1 MEESTFT
8 IIFSSLK
15 DPRIDR
21 TKLHNLLDIIL
32 LSICAVLCGAET
44 WIDIAEFGQARQ
56 DWLKT
61 FLRLPNGIPSH
72 DTIGRVFSMID
83 GKAFERCF
91 AQWVQTLSGLTSKTI
106 AIDGKQIRGSKTENS
121 ALTLVSAWAGENK
134 LVLAQERVNGKSN
147 EITAIP
153 KLLELLD
160 LKGKIVTIDAIG
172 TQKAIAKQIIDAEGD
187 YVLAVKRNQGKL
199 FQEMKFVFETDR
211 KQDFKGA
218 PYDYAETVN
227 KGHGR
232 IETRR
237 CWTISDPEYLRNA
250 VEDWAG
256 LKSLVFIESERLINN
271 KKELSMRYFISSME
285 GKASDILSTQRSHW
299 EIENCLHWIL
309 DIAYN
314 EDRCRVRKDNA
325 PGNFSIIRKMSL
337 NLLKQDKSLKI
348 GIRAKR
354 LKCGWDQDY
363 LLHVLS
369 Q

>member
-1 MEESTFT
+1 M
-8 IIFSSLK
+8 
-15 DPRIDR
+15 
-21 TKLHNLLDIIL
+21 
-32 LSICAVLCGAET
+32 
-44 WIDIAEFGQARQ
+44 
-56 DWLKT
+56 
-61 FLRLPNGIPSH
+61 
-72 DTIGRVFSMID
+72 
-83 GKAFERCF
+83 
-91 AQWVQTLSGLTSKTI
+91 QTLSGLTSKTI
-106 AIDGKQIRGSKTENS
+106 AIDGKQIRGSKTENG

-199 FQEMKFVFETDR
+199 FQEMKFVFEIDR

-237 CWTISDPEYLRNA
+237 CWAISDPEYLRNF

-309 DIAYN
+309 DIAY
-314 EDRCRVRKDNA
+314 
-325 PGNFSIIRKMSL
+325 
-337 NLLKQDKSLKI
+337 
-348 GIRAKR
+348 
-354 LKCGWDQDY
+354 
-363 LLHVLS
+363 
-369 Q
+369 

>member
-1 MEESTFT
+1 MGANLIRADIQNHCHRWE
-8 IIFSSLK
+8 IN
-15 DPRIDR
+15 PREQNRKRR
-21 TKLHNLLDIIL
+21 TN
-32 LSICAVLCGAET
+32 
-44 WIDIAEFGQARQ
+44 
-56 DWLKT
+56 
-61 FLRLPNGIPSH
+61 P
-72 DTIGRVFSMID
+72 
-83 GKAFERCF
+83 GKC
-91 AQWVQTLSGLTSKTI
+91 L
-106 AIDGKQIRGSKTENS
+106 
-121 ALTLVSAWAGENK
+121 AGENK

-199 FQEMKFVFETDR
+199 FQEMKFVFEIDR

-237 CWTISDPEYLRNA
+237 CWAISDIEYLRA
-250 VEDWAG
+250 FVEDWAG

-337 NLLKQDKSLKI
+337 NLLKQEKSLKI